1 MVRDRRMMGRERSEL
16 SYSVVHVHDVGKFT
30 LYGAVDMQLHLK
42 LSNPRDAVLVRSA
55 VASAHVLTVSI
66 LLYRNCQTGTC
77 SLTSK
82 EEFIDSLFI
91 NLQRPQCGCWR
102 RKKAGQSVEGEKP
115 RSLGLKDWAFDWL
128 KRLVMDVSWWYRCR
142 RTRGRTSDKLPGS
155 GLCNHSGSKVPSGLK
170 SPWY

>member
-16 SYSVVHVHDVGKFT
+16 SFSVVHVHDVGKFT

-42 LSNPRDAVLVRSA
+42 LSNPRDAVLVHSA
-55 VASAHVLTVSI
+55 VASAHVLTVSA
-66 LLYRNCQTGTC
+66 LLCRNCQAGTC

-82 EEFIDSLFI
+82 RGI
-91 NLQRPQCGCWR
+91 QRQLIH
-102 RKKAGQSVEGEKP
+102 KGQSVEGEKP

-128 KRLVMDVSWWYRCR
+128 KRLVMDVSWWYRRR